1 MTTKHGLLVRP
12 LSRGNGKQAM
22 KELNI
27 VIPHER
33 LSDLNSILYKH
44 EVGGMNV
51 LKIMGRG
58 HAERQAMETT
68 TYEGYR
74 TGVRSVP
81 EFSSRTMVQVIVPDS
96 TEKVLISDILDRLS
110 TGSVGDGK
118 IFVKDVSGAYDIG
131 SKESGEKAAL

>member
-1 MTTKHGLLVRP
+1 
-12 LSRGNGKQAM
+12 M

-44 EVGGMNV
+44 EVGGMNS
-51 LKIMGRG
+51 LKVASRGR
-58 HAERQAMETT
+58 AERQPIEVT

-74 TGVRSVP
+74 TGSSSIP
-81 EFSSRTMVQVIVPDS
+81 EFGSKTMVQVVVPDS
-96 TEKVLISDILDRLS
+96 IEKVVISDILDRLS
-110 TGSVGDGK
+110 TGSAGDGK

-131 SKESGEKAAL
+131 SKESGEKTAL

>member
-1 MTTKHGLLVRP
+1 
-12 LSRGNGKQAM
+12 M

-27 VIPHER
+27 VIPNER

-44 EVGGMNV
+44 EVGGLNV
-51 LKIMGRG
+51 LKIAGRG
-58 HAERQAMETT
+58 HAERQAIETT

-74 TGVRSVP
+74 TGLSSIP
-81 EFSSRTMVQVIVPDS
+81 EFESKTMVQVVVPDS
-96 TEKVLISDILDRLS
+96 IEKVLISDILDRLS
-110 TGSVGDGK
+110 TGAAGDGK

>member
-1 MTTKHGLLVRP
+1 
-12 LSRGNGKQAM
+12 M

-44 EVGGMNV
+44 EVGGMNS
-51 LKIMGRG
+51 LKIASRG
-58 HAERQAMETT
+58 HAKRQAIEAT

-74 TGVRSVP
+74 TGRKYVP
-81 EFSSRTMVQVIVPDS
+81 ELGSKTIVQVVVPDAI
-96 TEKVLISDILDRLS
+96 EKAVILDIVDRLC
-110 TGSVGDGK
+110 TGSAGDGK

-131 SKESGEKAAL
+131 SKVSGEKAVL

>member
-1 MTTKHGLLVRP
+1 
-12 LSRGNGKQAM
+12 M

-27 VIPHER
+27 IIPHER

-51 LKIMGRG
+51 LKIAGRG
-58 HAERQAMETT
+58 HAKRQAIETT

-74 TGVRSVP
+74 TGLSFIP
-81 EFSSRTMVQVIVPDS
+81 EFGNKTMVQVIVPDS
-96 TEKVLISDILDRLS
+96 IEKAIITDILDILS
-110 TGSVGDGK
+110 TGSAGDGK
-118 IFVKDVSGAYDIG
+118 VFVKNVSGAYDIG